1 MSTIIANLRVWQK
14 TLLPLALMAA
24 VAVAISLYMMS
35 GMKTI
40 DDSYSR
46 LIDKDARAAVWGARA
61 NATLLDLGSLAFR
74 TIAETDAQQMQK
86 LINSMQNSKGEF
98 TDRIGRVR
106 SGISDPAMR
115 ARLSKVDDD
124 FQTALTAALEAGK
137 ASLAND
143 KKTALAIMAQ
153 QFDPALDRTVP
164 LMHQVVEDLSK
175 NMDAQ
180 SDALTDQTNMTRH
193 LSLAVL
199 LVAVVV
205 TVLFGIWISI
215 SGMVRPIARLN
226 DAMGRLA
233 KSDWT
238 TDVPGTARK
247 DELGAMAKTVEV
259 FKSNGM
265 EADRLR
271 AEQQAE
277 QQRQIERGKKIETSV
292 ASFEKVIAEV
302 VGTVASASTELQT
315 SAQSM
320 AATAE
325 ETSRQSTVV
334 AAASEQASTNVQTV
348 ASATEEL
355 ASSVAEITRQVAESA
370 RICAAAVA
378 EAAQTQQAM
387 HGTAEMAQKI
397 GTVVT
402 LITNIASQ
410 TNLLALN
417 ATIEA
422 ARAGDAGKGFA
433 VVASEVKNLAN
444 QTAKATEEISAQISA
459 VQKASAESVHAIETI
474 SATIGRVNEI
484 ATTIASAVEQ
494 QGAATKEIARNV
506 QQASQGTSEVSS
518 NISGVSQAAS
528 ETGAASSQ
536 VLNAAGELSK
546 QSELLRGQV
555 DRFLTEVRAA

>member
-1 MSTIIANLRVWQK
+1 MSNIIANLRVWQK

-35 GMKTI
+35 GMTTI
-40 DDSYSR
+40 DDGYSR
-46 LIDKDARAAVWGARA
+46 LLDKDARAAVWSARA
-61 NATLLDLGSLAFR
+61 NTTLIDLGSLAFR

-124 FQTALTAALEAGK
+124 FQTALTAALAAGK
-137 ASLAND
+137 ASVAND
-143 KKTALAIMAQ
+143 NKAALAIMEQ
-153 QFDPALDRTVP
+153 RFKPALDSARP
-164 LMHQVVEDLSK
+164 IMRQVVDDLVK
-175 NMDAQ
+175 NMNAE
-180 SDALTDQTNMTRH
+180 SDVLTDQTNATRH
-193 LSLAVL
+193 MSLAVL
-199 LVAVVV
+199 LVAVAV

-233 KSDWT
+233 RSDWT
-238 TDVPGTARK
+238 TDVPGTTRR
-247 DELGAMAKTVEV
+247 DELGGMAKTVEV

-271 AEQQAE
+271 AEQQVE
-277 QQRQIERGKKIETSV
+277 QQRQIDRGKKIETSV

-387 HGTAEMAQKI
+387 HGPAEMAQKI
-397 GTVVT
+397 GDVVT

-459 VQKASAESVHAIETI
+459 MQKASAESVHAIETI